1 MTLMHGSVKNGTQR
15 VRSVP
20 LFEGPKWEE
29 LKRLLVIIPKVEQM
43 ILDQRIAM
51 IHMDLSA

>member
-20 LFEGPKWEE
+20 LFKGPIWEGANKAFSDNSQGGH
-29 LKRLLVIIPKVEQM
+29 IS
-43 ILDQRIAM
+43 LDGF
-51 IHMDLSA
+51 

>member
-20 LFEGPKWEE
+20 LFKEPTWEGA
-29 LKRLLVIIPKVEQM
+29 KRVFSDNSQGGHISIDGL
-43 ILDQRIAM
+43 
-51 IHMDLSA
+51 